1 MNNAKNIDD
10 YIKSFDPDTQKILQK
25 IRETIR
31 KAEPKATET
40 ISYGL
45 ATFDLNKKHLVH
57 FGAFKEHIGF
67 YPTPSGTANFA
78 KELKP
83 YATSKGTARFPLN
96 KPIPYDLITEI
107 TKFRAGEINKNR

>member
-1 MNNAKNIDD
+1 MNNSKSIDN

-31 KAEPKATET
+31 EAEPNATET

-67 YPTPSGTANFA
+67 YPTPSGTQSFA
-78 KELKP
+78 KELKS
-83 YATSKGTARFPLN
+83 YKTSKGTARFPLD
-96 KPIPYDLITEI
+96 KPIPYSLIAKI
-107 TKFRAGEINKNR
+107 TRFRAKEVSKN